1 MSPRTVSQNEQIR
14 QLKRKQI
21 MDAALELFANVG
33 YHPTS
38 ISEIAK
44 KAGISK
50 GLMYNYFDSKV
61 ELLLSILIEG
71 YDRMIVSFDSN
82 HDGLLSRDEMLLFV
96 TDILE
101 QIKSDPNYWKLYFSV
116 MMQPTGNTV
125 FHNELKEI
133 SAPFFEILIKYFES
147 AGKHN
152 PEAEAL
158 LFHSMLDGI
167 CINYLYHKN
176 YPIKEIRQ
184 LIIERFV

>member
-1 MSPRTVSQNEQIR
+1 MSPRTEQQNEMIR
-14 QLKRKQI
+14 QVKRKQI

-44 KAGISK
+44 RAGISK

-61 ELLLSILIEG
+61 ELLLCIVIEG
-71 YDRMIVSFDSN
+71 YDRMIVSFDSD
-82 HDGLLSRDEMLLFV
+82 HDGVLTRDEMILFV

-116 MMQPTGNTV
+116 MMQPTVNSI
-125 FHNELKEI
+125 FHNELKDV
-133 SAPFFEILIKYFES
+133 SAPFFDLLVKYFRS
-147 AGKHN
+147 TGKSN
-152 PEAEAL
+152 PEAESL

-167 CINYLYHKN
+167 CINYLYHSK
-176 YPIKEIRQ
+176 YPIKDVRQ
-184 LIIERFV
+184 LIIEKFI